1 MNDLCGTSFYAD
13 VVIINNN
20 NNKKKK
26 KKKKREFIDAF
37 GDSKRFT
44 T

>member
-13 VVIINNN
+13 VVIIII
-20 NNKKKK
+20 KKK
-26 KKKKREFIDAF
+26 KKKKREFINAF

>member
-1 MNDLCGTSFYAD
+1 MNGLCGTSFYAD
-13 VVIINNN
+13 VVIIII
-20 NNKKKK
+20 KKK
-26 KKKKREFIDAF
+26 KKKKREFINAF